1 MVTRME
7 DPGWRMAGAL
17 PAARAVLHPLF
28 SILVFSPLL
37 TIAGCSWGGAL
48 AHKFVGP
55 PPIPAQYKPAK
66 EPMLVLV
73 ENYRNPSASMLDA
86 NRLAMVLREELRRN
100 DVAPVVSANRLDEAQ
115 SDPAYAK
122 MSIPAVGRA
131 TGAKQ
136 VLYVHVGRLGV
147 EETVGGEMIKGSADM
162 TVRIVDAATGDSR
175 WPIDPAGHPVAI
187 ETPWLRRQEGADE
200 ASLREQMSRRAA
212 DYIVKLFRKHSVEE
226 ETMDQA
232 VE

>member
-1 MVTRME
+1 
-7 DPGWRMAGAL
+7 MAEEL
-17 PAARAVLHPLF
+17 PPLRAILHPLS
-28 SILVFSPLL
+28 SILVLAL
-37 TIAGCSWGGAL
+37 AITAAGCSWGGAL

-73 ENYRNPSASMLDA
+73 ENYHNPSAAMLDA
-86 NRLAMVLREELRRN
+86 NRLAMVLAGELRRH
-100 DVAPVVSANRLDEAQ
+100 DVAPVVSPGRLDAVR
-115 SDPAYAK
+115 SDPAFGK

-131 TGAKQ
+131 AGAGQ
-136 VLYVHVGRLGV
+136 VLYVHVRRLDV
-147 EETVGGEMIKGSADM
+147 EETVGAEMIKGSADM

-175 WPIDPAGHPVAI
+175 WPIDPSGHPVAI
-187 ETPWLRRQEGADE
+187 QTPWLRREEGANE

-212 DYIVKLFRKHSVEE
+212 DYIVKLFRKHSVDEQ
-226 ETMDQA
+226 TMDQA